1 MGSNN
6 NGKSGNDPRGR
17 VQDEVARQ
25 TTRYEGQQG
34 PMVNAFAHNYGRGSE
49 SNYGDY
55 TDIMNQYRNIASGG
69 GSSYDAGGGS
79 GGGGGGGYSA
89 FTVSPGKASYNDPF
103 NSYAGMQEFSQTGG
117 YSGGDIA
124 NMRARGV
131 SPIRSAYANAEREV
145 GRQRSLQ
152 GGYSP
157 NAVATQA
164 RMAREQG
171 QAAADATQNVEAG
184 LAEARN
190 KGRQFGLTG
199 MGNIEGQRL
208 GADVDISKFNTG
220 LDFQGQT
227 YNADAQARAQ
237 AQNIAAGEA
246 GAGRAAANAA
256 ADDRTRLAALSGMTN
271 LYGTT
276 PGMSQLFG
284 NQLLQGVGQ
293 GGTMGVNFANSLN
306 SSQQLPGQWD
316 QTMGRI
322 NDVFGMANQ
331 VGGQM
336 YPWLNRPNPGQGQV
350 GGQGTPV
357 NVGGGGGIIDSY
369 GGGSGGGGY
378 APPNTGFDPFN
389 YGGGW

>member
-6 NGKSGNDPRGR
+6 NKKSGNDPRGR

-25 TTRYEGQQG
+25 TTRYESQQG
-34 PMVNAFAHNYGRGSE
+34 PMVNEFAHNYGRGSE
-49 SNYGDY
+49 ANYGDY

-69 GSSYDAGGGS
+69 GSSYDAGGG

-89 FTVSPGKASYNDPF
+89 FTVSPGRASYSDPF
-103 NSYAGMQEFSQTGG
+103 NSYAGMKEFSETGG
-117 YSGGDIA
+117 YSTNDIA

-131 SPIRSAYANAEREV
+131 SPIRAAYANAEREM

-157 NAVATQA
+157 NAIAAQVK
-164 RMAREQG
+164 MAREQG
-171 QAAADATQNVEAG
+171 QGAADATQNVEAG

-190 KGRQFGLTG
+190 KGRQFGLSG
-199 MGNIEGQRL
+199 MSNIEGQRL

-237 AQNIAAGEA
+237 AQNNAAGEA
-246 GAGRAAANAA
+246 AAGRAAANAA

-276 PGMSQLFG
+276 PGMAQLFG

-293 GGTMGVNFANSLN
+293 GGTMGVNFANALN

-322 NDVFGMANQ
+322 SNGMDIANS
-331 VGGQM
+331 VGNAI
-336 YPWLNRPNPGQGQV
+336 YPWLNRPKQP
-350 GGQGTPV
+350 T
-357 NVGGGGGIIDSY
+357 S
-369 GGGSGGGGY
+369 GGGSGGGGGY
-378 APPNTGFDPFN
+378 NPAGS
-389 YGGGW
+389 GGGINLFGD